1 MQDAIKQYLEV
12 RQKLI
17 DTKAELIA
25 KLEAIDQLLSNTGS
39 LDKVSDKA
47 TGAKPKGKPGRKPG
61 RKPNKVAGSPS
72 ASKSSTR
79 SRSPRQANKLSV
91 REVVSRALSQG
102 SLDRKA
108 IMESIKELG
117 YRFTTSNP
125 LNSLNASLYQ
135 LAKRGIIS
143 KSGKLY
149 SLASSGSEAAKPT
162 KPKAV
167 KAAKPKAAKA
177 KAVKAAKPKAAK
189 AKAAKAKK
197 A

>member
-25 KLEAIDQLLSNTGS
+25 KLEAIDQLLSNTGN
-39 LDKVSDKA
+39 LDKVNDKA

-91 REVVSRALSQG
+91 REVVSRALSQGG

-167 KAAKPKAAKA
+167 KAAKPKT
-177 KAVKAAKPKAAK
+177 AKPKAAK

>member
-25 KLEAIDQLLSNTGS
+25 KLEAIDQLLSNTGN
-39 LDKVSDKA
+39 LDKVNDKA

-162 KPKAV
+162 KPKA
-167 KAAKPKAAKA
+167 AKA

-189 AKAAKAKK
+189 AKAAKAKAAK
-197 A
+197 AKKA

>member
-25 KLEAIDQLLSNTGS
+25 KLEAIDQLLSNTGN
-39 LDKVSDKA
+39 LDKA

-167 KAAKPKAAKA
+167 KASKPKAAKA

>member
-25 KLEAIDQLLSNTGS
+25 KLEAIDQLLSNTGN
-39 LDKVSDKA
+39 LDKVNDKA
-47 TGAKPKGKPGRKPG
+47 SGAKPKGKPGRKPG

-167 KAAKPKAAKA
+167 KAAKPKAAKP
-177 KAVKAAKPKAAK
+177 KAAKPKAAK